1 MRNLNLFIVGSI
13 GARIALGS
21 EGTFDYAKAGSD
33 WSVGFETCA
42 GENQSPINL
51 PVDGSRDN
59 IGKAKQASGM
69 SWETAY
75 ADLSRDT
82 LDPVGDSP
90 NYHTYKMDIPAHGD
104 LTFINQDDEEKMFS
118 LE

>member
-1 MRNLNLFIVGSI
+1 MRNLNLLILGSI
-13 GARIALGS
+13 SAKIALAS
-21 EGTFDYAKAGSD
+21 DGTFDYAKGGSD
-33 WSVGFETCA
+33 WSEAFEACG

-59 IGKAKQASGM
+59 IGKAKEASGM

-82 LDPVGDSP
+82 LDRVGDSP
-90 NYHTYKMDIPAHGD
+90 NYHTYKMDLPTHGD
-104 LTFINQDDEEKMFS
+104 LTFINHDDEEKKFS